1 MANAYTPGLTVTT
14 GAELR
19 ARRVLP
25 IAGEVLVREGDNV
38 DAQQVV
44 AQTHLPGDI
53 TPVNVANLLS
63 LPPSDVAECMLKNE
77 GDRISIGEPLA
88 RTKGIFGVFK
98 NMLTA
103 KTAGT
108 IENIS
113 SVTGQVIIRGESI
126 PVQVLAHLTGVVE
139 QVIPH
144 SGVVIKA
151 RVTQVQGIF
160 GVGGEAYGPIKVA
173 CQAHDEEL
181 TADLITSDMR
191 GTVVLGGARVTV
203 EAIHKAIQVGAA
215 AIVCG
220 GMDDQDLKAVLGY
233 DLGVAIT
240 GSEKLGTTIIIT
252 EGFGEISMAQRTFM
266 LLASHEGDMASVNG
280 ATQIRAGV
288 MRPEVVVP
296 LEHVK
301 REAASGTSGRIPVTG
316 GKRYEA
322 GQLVL
327 GRPVRI
333 IRDPH
338 FGVIGTVA
346 GLPPEPRVLGSGS
359 KARVLEV
366 RFESGE
372 TVVIP
377 RANVELIEG

>member
-63 LPPSDVAECMLKNE
+63 LPPSDVGECMLKKE
-77 GDRISIGEPLA
+77 GERIEVGEPLA

-98 NMLTA
+98 NTLTA

-139 QVIPH
+139 QVIPN

-151 RVTQVQGIF
+151 RVTHVQGIF

-181 TADLITSDMR
+181 TADLITPDMR

-203 EAIHKAIQVGAA
+203 EAIRRAIQVGAA

-288 MRPEVVVP
+288 MRPEVVIP

-301 REAASGTSGRIPVTG
+301 REAASGRAAGLSALA